1 MRRVQRRRAGQGRAS
16 QGIRR
21 QAQGTRHKRLGVA
34 ASFSLDGHSGLAA
47 MPTVSSTP
55 TRTACLACKDNDAQI
70 EPIISR
76 RCLRVQVRLQLQ
88 LQRCLCF
95 VSCRRALLL
104 VASIILNA
112 THFVRNVSRP
122 ASAII
127 ITLYPKQRNNNTT
140 TQQSKKWKMCRHAG
154 SGPFLLVLS
163 LSSRPAPPPAFDP
176 AKCVRNCTE
185 IKIKHD
191 RQFTSSH
198 L

>member
-1 MRRVQRRRAGQGRAS
+1 MTKKMSGAGCVEYNGEGQGKAP
-16 QGIRR
+16 
-21 QAQGTRHKRLGVA
+21 GTRHKRLGVA

-76 RCLRVQVRLQLQ
+76 RCLRVQVQLRLQLQ

-127 ITLYPKQRNNNTT
+127 ITLYPKQQHDNSKARNGKCADTP
-140 TQQSKKWKMCRHAG
+140 AAA
-154 SGPFLLVLS
+154 PFS
-163 LSSRPAPPPAFDP
+163 LSCHSLADPPRPRLSEMCPKLHGNKD
-176 AKCVRNCTE
+176 KT
-185 IKIKHD
+185 
-191 RQFTSSH
+191 
-198 L
+198 

>member
-1 MRRVQRRRAGQGRAS
+1 M
-16 QGIRR
+16 
-21 QAQGTRHKRLGVA
+21 GVA

-55 TRTACLACKDNDAQI
+55 TRTACPACKDNDAQI

-140 TQQSKKWKMCRHAG
+140 TAKQEMENVQTRRQRPLSPCPVTLQQT
-154 SGPFLLVLS
+154 
-163 LSSRPAPPPAFDP
+163 RPAPGLRPSEMCPKLHGNKD
-176 AKCVRNCTE
+176 KT
-185 IKIKHD
+185 
-191 RQFTSSH
+191 
-198 L
+198 

>member
-1 MRRVQRRRAGQGRAS
+1 MTTKMSGAGCVEYNREGQGRSGEGRA
-16 QGIRR
+16 GHK
-21 QAQGTRHKRLGVA
+21 APGTRHKRLGVA

-88 LQRCLCF
+88 LQCCLCF

-127 ITLYPKQRNNNTT
+127 ITLYPKQQHDNSKERNGKCADTP
-140 TQQSKKWKMCRHAG
+140 AAA
-154 SGPFLLVLS
+154 PFS
-163 LSSRPAPPPAFDP
+163 LSCHSPAGPPRPRPRLSEMCPKLHGNKD
-176 AKCVRNCTE
+176 KT
-185 IKIKHD
+185 
-191 RQFTSSH
+191 
-198 L
+198 

>member
-1 MRRVQRRRAGQGRAS
+1 MSGAGCVEYNGEGLGRAGQGRAS
-16 QGIRR
+16 RGTRR

-95 VSCRRALLL
+95 VSYRRALLL

-127 ITLYPKQRNNNTT
+127 ITLYPKQQHDNSKARNGKCADTP
-140 TQQSKKWKMCRHAG
+140 AAA
-154 SGPFLLVLS
+154 PFS
-163 LSSRPAPPPAFDP
+163 LSCHSPADPPCPRPSTQ
-176 AKCVRNCTE
+176 RNVSETAR
-185 IKIKHD
+185 K
-191 RQFTSSH
+191 
-198 L
+198 